1 MKQDAGITQSLS
13 QFGFEGDKVRVVM
26 EGDMPWFNA
35 NDVCKA
41 LGYLNTTQTLDDH
54 VDPEDRNTL
63 SFGYGKRGNPNQ
75 NFVNESGLYALIFG
89 SGKPKAKRFKRWV
102 TSVVLPSIRKTG
114 AYQPEDAPVA
124 VQADDEFA
132 LTPAFFARLYYALDR
147 RLGAA
152 TLVWYLIDQGGLE
165 QWIEGSA
172 RKIAGDI
179 GHAVRYSTINK
190 FSFVLAAEGILDFRV
205 GDMQTPSRY
214 RLLKGGL
221 RKVLAR
227 VPMTE
232 DLRPGLS
239 VMELVRD
246 QNRLLRAH

>member
-1 MKQDAGITQSLS
+1 
-13 QFGFEGDKVRVVM
+13 
-26 EGDMPWFNA
+26 
-35 NDVCKA
+35 
-41 LGYLNTTQTLDDH
+41 
-54 VDPEDRNTL
+54 
-63 SFGYGKRGNPNQ
+63 
-75 NFVNESGLYALIFG
+75 
-89 SGKPKAKRFKRWV
+89 V
-102 TSVVLPSIRKTG
+102 TSEVLPSIRKTG

>member
-1 MKQDAGITQSLS
+1 MKQGKPVRQYLS
-13 QFGFEGDKVRVVM
+13 QFGFEGETVRIVM
-26 EGDMPWFNA
+26 DGEMPWFNA

-41 LGYLNTTQTLDDH
+41 LGYLNTAQTLGDH
-54 VDPEDRNTL
+54 VDAEDVSKRYTL
-63 SFGYGKRGNPNQ
+63 TRGGRQ
-75 NFVNESGLYALIFG
+75 EANFVNESGLYALIFG

-102 TSVVLPSIRKTG
+102 TAEVLPSIRKTG
-114 AYQPEDAPVA
+114 AYQPEGAPVA

-179 GHAVRYSTINK
+179 GQAVRYSTINK